1 MLRTTTM
8 ALIMTTALISCAP
21 KPVLDND
28 AQRRATL
35 VASAGPPHPVAID
48 RELMIIKPSVVDDA
62 RATSGVWSFGHLVT
76 QMAPTDAEAPAR
88 VKAWLQTWERDQ
100 RVNDVLLSQRPN
112 IRSVIIAP
120 WMKKDKATSFDK
132 WTPNLKN
139 APFRLLAIVYRPD
152 LARRSSAKAIING
165 GEGRFVFEALGSAG
179 QSLPF
184 TVIFEYGLPAKTNGD
199 ITAWAQRWHA
209 LGEVPFGPSYNTAL
223 QKVTDSFSKR
233 GGDPAKP
240 NKNALNQ
247 LRTNEIAL
255 ASPWELREFH
265 LTTAGLTNVVV
276 QQNPHKDVDRNKLS
290 ALLNANA
297 ATVLQGRFILPED
310 FADGASILGGSAEA
324 PFGFFWPKMQISDN
338 NVRQKFAVDT
348 CNGCHHVE
356 TGAKPDPGGFRHIGS
371 RQVGAAAG
379 LSAFLTGSTV
389 KDPVDPATTR
399 PFADLDAR
407 RKALEQALVVQTRVT
422 ATTLEDDQLTVALS
436 RTSRPD

>member
-8 ALIMTTALISCAP
+8 ALVMTTALISCAP
-21 KPVLDND
+21 KPAADSD
-28 AQRRATL
+28 AQLRAAL
-35 VASAGPPHPVAID
+35 VASAGAPHPVAID
-48 RELMIIKPSVVDDA
+48 RELMIVSPRVVDDA
-62 RATSGVWSFGHLVT
+62 RATSGVWSFGHLMT
-76 QMAPTDAEAPAR
+76 QMATKDTEAPAL
-88 VKAWLQTWERDQ
+88 VKAWLRTWEQDQ
-100 RVNDVLLSQRPN
+100 RVNDVPLAKRPS
-112 IRSVIIAP
+112 IRSVIIDA

-152 LARRSSAKAIING
+152 LARRSGAKAILNG
-165 GEGRFVFEALGSAG
+165 GEGRFVFEALGSGG
-179 QSLPF
+179 QPLPF

-199 ITAWAQRWHA
+199 ITAWAQRWHT
-209 LGEVPFGPSYNTAL
+209 LGEVPFGPAYNTAL

-233 GGDPAKP
+233 GSDPAKP
-240 NKNALNQ
+240 NGNALNQ

-255 ASPWELREFH
+255 TAPWELREFH

-276 QQNPHKDVDRNKLS
+276 QQNPHKAVDQGKLS

-297 ATVLQGRFILPED
+297 ATVLQGRFILAEG
-310 FADGASILGGSAEA
+310 FADGTPILGGSAEV
-324 PFGFFWPKMQISDN
+324 PFGFSWPKMQISDN

-356 TGAKPDPGGFRHIGS
+356 TGGKPDPGGFRHIGS
-371 RQVGAAAG
+371 RKVGAAAG
-379 LSAFLTGSTV
+379 LSGFLTGTTV
-389 KDPVDPATTR
+389 QDPVDPATPR
-399 PFADLDAR
+399 RFADLDER